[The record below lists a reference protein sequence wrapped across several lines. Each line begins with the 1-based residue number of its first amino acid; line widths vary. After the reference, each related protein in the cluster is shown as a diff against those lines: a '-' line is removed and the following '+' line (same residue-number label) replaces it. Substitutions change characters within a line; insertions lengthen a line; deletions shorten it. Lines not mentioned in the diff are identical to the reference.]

1 MRQCDTAIVGAG
13 PYGLSIAAHLKA
25 RGVDFRIFG
34 RPMEMWREHMPQG
47 MRLKSEG
54 FASSLFDPSSNFTL
68 EHYCK
73 QNGIPYARIGMP
85 VPIEVFT
92 SYALEFQRRFVAQ
105 LEPASVTYVEKA
117 RDGFRLRLENG
128 EELESRRVIMAV
140 GLRHYQ
146 HIPRPLSDLA
156 EEFLT
161 HSSCHSNLQ
170 GFRGKEVVVV
180 GAGSSA
186 FDLAALL
193 HQSGA
198 SVEVL
203 ARRQFVHFH
212 NPPKKRT
219 LLDKLRRPFSG
230 LGPGWNLVLCTN
242 LPLVFRKMP
251 EKFRLEKVKRVLGPA
266 PGWFI
271 KEQIVDKVP
280 VTTGATISEIVVEG
294 KRVKLSFSDSRGL
307 QKTLVADHVIAAT
320 GYKVDLARLQFLD
333 PNLRA
338 QLKTVDHAPFLSSN
352 FESSVPGLY
361 FVGVSA
367 ANTFGPLLRFAF
379 GAGFTA
385 RRLSKHLA
393 KSAQETR
400 ASETYLSRE
409 PAA

>member
-13 PYGLSIAAHLKA
+13 PYGLSIAAHLNA

-34 RPMEMWREHMPQG
+34 KPMQMWLEHMPRG

-54 FASSLFDPSSNFTL
+54 FASSLFDPGSTFTL
-68 EHYCK
+68 GHYCRR
-73 QNGIPYARIGMP
+73 NGIPYAAIGLP

-92 SYALEFQRRFVAQ
+92 SYALEFQRRFVPH
-105 LEPASVTYVEKA
+105 LEPSSVTSIEKT
-117 RDGFRLRLENG
+117 RGGFRLCLEHG

-146 HIPRPLSDLA
+146 HIPLPLFGLP

-161 HSSCHSNLQ
+161 HSSYHSNLEEFQ
-170 GFRGKEVVVV
+170 GKEVAVV

-193 HQSGA
+193 QQTGA
-198 SVEVL
+198 SVQVL
-203 ARRQFVHFH
+203 VRRQFIHFH

-219 LLDKLRRPFSG
+219 LLDKMRRPFSG

-242 LPLVFRKMP
+242 FPLIFRKMP

-271 KEQIVDKVP
+271 KEQIVGKVP
-280 VTTGATISEIVVEG
+280 INLGATINQVAIEG
-294 KRVKLSFSDSRGL
+294 KRVKLVFSDNSGS

-320 GYKVDLARLQFLD
+320 GYRVDLGRLQFLD
-333 PNLRA
+333 PSLRA

-400 ASETYLSRE
+400 ASETYFSRE